1 MGQSEYRELP
11 GDFNAIP
18 LTRSLRQEMEAF
30 EPIISFMEHID
41 NSIDAT
47 SGRKEPWI
55 TIKLNLDGPKGP
67 ELIFEDNGRGMSK
80 DQLTTYI
87 VHASTTSRIPDMH
100 RDVNVLP
107 LTSFINCK
115 LNRFGRGSAAT
126 VYFGDFIQIESFK
139 APQSPE
145 EPYLVHRLDF
155 DYGSQKHTDKYKF
168 RMFAKD
174 YAAAE
179 DELDSGTTITITQL
193 LPEKLAAIS
202 GKSQLQRL
210 AKELSQVYY
219 FFIYGFPEHL
229 WKKLPQELTSGC
241 TRPEGGLTITM
252 TARGNGTDYFSAVLG
267 PDSASP
273 GYDSDLHVAMREY
286 ERLCQANE
294 YLHPCVSY
302 LRYLPPNQSPLG
314 PFGKTPGR
322 TTPVATPRPAA
333 LSSGQER
340 PGTAGPSAGWAGRS
354 SVGPTPVRKGGGGGG
369 AQPGAAGPVSLDDSG
384 NDLDTRE
391 IDCVCDFLVIWL
403 YFPYSASART
413 KPGDVTS
420 ELFTFPFWSGKD
432 MVKSKL
438 HSQFPDIY
446 KAAVAL
452 ARKHQDT
459 QGHAH
464 KLEDSGRL
472 LGLLLVSPDALS
484 HQHKSD
490 FEGKAY
496 ELFCKAGPAT
506 GLPAPFDVLPRLMT
520 YVWPPGSGPAG
531 MPAGSEAGPSNGGVP
546 DSTFAAGRRGRRS
559 STTHAGGGGVAG
571 TPARRFPDQAG
582 WHEDQ
587 VHAVAANQLHAAFQ
601 TWFKM
606 DDDGQLVGPQIADLT
621 LLDLPEPWGF
631 DLASRGMVEYSHKYA
646 FDKGRAPLERGE
658 MVMEGDPIKI
668 HAKRDDHR
676 NAQKMA
682 GHARMVEVFFSQGN
696 DFAKQLFAAV
706 RPWRPHWAPLAAL
719 QSNSI
724 MELQV
729 LCAGKL
735 AEEKEKDKERR
746 EQEQN
751 KLVKEWESFLPYRL
765 AVLPGEDGPPGAEYD
780 PNHSFDSI
788 TVALISAPAA
798 ETGGRRKGKQARE
811 VEMGRTQRHFTGYKA
826 AVSMVIEKRTD
837 ASSGWT
843 KVEQLQGVAVEHKY
857 LFSGF
862 CQRVCAP
869 GEYRLRFVVDEGDGP
884 RLLDPTHTL
893 EHKFKVTNGQPVRLV
908 AFFLA
913 QQPGQPGGDLRM
925 LQQPPVVRLGEVMP
939 VLAVQLL
946 DNRGARTVFRPDMV
960 ERLEL
965 PWSAGDAGGG
975 GGSNAGNPLE
985 ILAKVH
991 NGDPLSLK
999 LGVRKAA
1006 AAAAGG
1012 SGAKTQTLTFSA
1024 DGMTMFVSGLC
1035 VEPIKLKQRTPL
1047 DMQLANVPHVDV
1059 RLEVALRT
1067 AAGAMG
1073 RGKVSRIT
1081 TTPAEGDPRVGGDAE
1096 LVLTSGPAARIKV
1109 ERGNWFNGKARTDP
1123 LTLSKG
1129 AEVDND
1135 LALRLVDDRDNP
1147 YYMHPGEKRPRV
1159 RLQGVREGGEGGRP
1173 APFSFR
1179 RQALAANAGGG
1190 AAGGSRGRG
1199 ATSEFVDTKELE
1211 FDASGNLLTI
1221 SGSEVKATGLPGDTG
1236 TLTLEP
1242 LNFRCPKLSGW
1253 VQVRKVM
1260 LGVEE
1265 DKDDDA
1271 EAAAAAAAPRQQQR
1285 QERPANGHVRD
1296 FVLDGTRPAKRN
1308 TKKDLTWA
1316 DLEKKEEDG
1325 RCFLGDAFER
1335 RYEYTSSGPR
1345 ELFIRPCGAAL
1356 RSRSEVLSAARHA
1369 LQMAAVVYEQCFVV
1383 RPGQLRLGG
1392 LRLSLSDEEDDEVDV
1407 LLQAAVKVFIGGREV
1422 CRNKLTFDNGRV
1434 ALPELVFLPSDFEVP
1449 GRTVAVHVRDA
1460 EGRSGSAQAAAA
1472 FCYGTFYVRQEPH
1485 PTQLRLAPVPCDLL
1499 ASRPAVTPWLL
1510 SSASGGPSSAGNLTP
1525 GAGSSRASPPPPTPP
1540 PSSYSQPHL
1549 QHAEG
1554 VLRLPPPS
1562 QPAAGSG
1569 RGGAAAAVAA
1579 AASHLQLLQLQPV
1592 RGGGAAVD
1600 AATLLAQ
1607 GFSVGQQCI
1616 AVQAG
1621 QTLQLPLMV
1630 VDQYGL
1636 PLPITPA
1643 LKKRL
1648 EEHTFAYLERA
1659 QDAATATAVATGGA
1673 GGRGPRNQRNRR
1685 AASQESEPLDIQ
1697 GWTWPQ
1703 LHGSLSADDQGAA
1716 PSEVL
1721 PVCKV
1726 QVRLVQSM
1734 GPAVLWLHYDPST
1747 AAPRGATNTAE
1758 EEEKDEEAGEL
1769 LPPLPGALVAAV
1781 ALQVTHGP
1789 LAPGGYQLAVEEP
1802 QGVQVQPLSAHLA
1815 RGDVASQLLPP
1826 PPECGRILQLE
1837 CAELST
1843 LRLAVQLQDAQGCPV
1858 SEDGSFELR
1867 HLLPH
1872 PASSSSSS
1880 GSPPPT
1886 ISRAECR
1893 VQRGL
1898 LAAQLAIGTGPEWQQ
1913 APQLLLL
1920 TPKSPN
1926 FAHAAARPLAVYVLV
1941 KRGRYPVEP
1950 LELLWLGGPEQ
1961 PLPPLQQRALQL
1973 TLTNKDPAAG
1983 TAAGGEDSGHGN
1995 DGGDGSS
2002 SRGVPRLPGFKL
2014 GVHSA
2019 DGSRLEGR
2027 ELQPLRLRYERQVD
2041 VDGQPAWV
2049 HDPSQPASELQ
2060 PSAEGGFEARRGE
2073 VLLPTRTRTRWRL
2086 VAVYEDPR
2094 VTHPSHRLQPCPILE
2109 LELLPGPPCRIALD
2123 PECES
2128 QLGPEPSRRQ
2138 AQVVAAGEVQGMRLP
2153 ELRGCLVDRWGNPS
2167 PPPPHTYLFLTSRP
2181 KALAATTAAATS
2193 ATKPNIIKAC
2203 EVDPHDGSFAMPGE
2217 QLSSMQLEAGADV
2230 ELLLQLEAEG
2240 GGGGSSDPGQ
2250 PELLLRTL
2258 YVSSRGD
2265 GATLRRQMQ
2274 ELEEQIAAR
2283 EGQLRVEEGQLRTA
2297 EADAQ
2302 GHRERCRQCR
2312 AHLRQLGVQLP
2323 AGQEEEGDTDMED
2336 GTAAMEAIDRA
2347 AEFLE
2352 AQIRQLGGPPHFE
2365 DAAMIRFT
2373 PGPAVNANASVC
2385 LVPRR
2390 RDQHGERD
2398 YERLRRLAGAC
2409 AGVPGALGPV
2419 VMLGAVERRDV
2430 AETLC
2435 SYLEWRCQRVYV
2447 RGREA
2452 ATELRR
2458 RVEAMRLSGKI
2469 MDLENPKLLA
2479 KYELHPDEQNL
2490 DHPQAL
2496 LRKQHLRDL
2505 YQNVLNFEPVQQPTN
2520 ELPAQGSNRR
2530 RPDANDGFIGF
2541 AVNLVVLPPHLL
2553 AERVAVRDTRGRG
2566 VVQANLRQT
2575 MLNVLFQDLMVFET
2589 EAHIDA
2595 FKARCR
2601 AQNLP
2606 LETQLIA
2613 VDGRGALNI
2622 GEEADEDF
2630 GERTPPNVFYSGLP
2644 INAVAGLGGDGW
2656 SGGAVD
2662 LRLKALQ
2669 LRARALQQREG
2680 EIFHFTGQLNEAS
2693 PHLRAKQLQA
2703 ASKRNALEQLQTQL
2717 RPEIESLR
2725 QKMALCQPEMA
2736 RVSERERQQ
2745 QQQQQ
2750 GQQTAGGQT
2759 AGRQGRQCGGRR
2771 AAWGAGA
2778 GGGAG
2783 TR

>member
-1 MGQSEYRELP
+1 MPPSDYRKLA
-11 GDFNAIP
+11 GNFSAIP
-18 LTRSLRQEMEAF
+18 LTRSLRQEVEAF
-30 EPIISFMEHID
+30 EPIICIMELID
-41 NSIDAT
+41 NALDAT
-47 SGRKEPWI
+47 SGRQAPTVDI
-55 TIKLNLDGPKGP
+55 RLNLDGPYGP
-67 ELIFEDNGRGMSK
+67 ELVIEDNGRGMGRE
-80 DQLTTYI
+80 QLENYFRM
-87 VHASTTSRIPDMH
+87 SYTTSRIPDMR

-107 LTSFINCK
+107 LTSFINRK
-115 LNRFGRGSAAT
+115 LNRYGRGSAAT
-126 VYFGDFIQIESFK
+126 VYFGDFIQIESYK

-145 EPYLVHRLDF
+145 ERSVAYWLEF
-155 DYGSQKHTDKYKF
+155 DYGSQLHTTAYEYELYE
-168 RMFAKD
+168 KD
-174 YAAAE
+174 MCVV
-179 DELDSGTTITITQL
+179 DDDMDGFTVIRIMQL
-193 LPEKLAAIS
+193 LPERLAILS
-202 GKSQLQRL
+202 DESQLQRL
-210 AKELSQVYY
+210 AKELSQIYY

-229 WKKLPQELTSGC
+229 WKELPEDLTRGC
-241 TRPEGGLTITM
+241 TRPKGGLNIQL
-252 TARGNGTDYFSAVLG
+252 TAMKDGNPYFSAVLE

-273 GYDSDLHVAMREY
+273 DYDSDLHVAMREY
-286 ERLCQANE
+286 ERLRQANR
-294 YLHPCVSY
+294 YLHPCVSC
-302 LRYLPPNQSPLG
+302 LRYLPANQSPLG

-322 TTPVATPRPAA
+322 TTPFATPRPAA
-333 LSSGQER
+333 SSTGRER

-369 AQPGAAGPVSLDDSG
+369 AQPGAAGPVSSDDSG

-413 KPGDVTS
+413 KPGDVTN

-506 GLPAPFDVLPRLMT
+506 GRPTPDFLPRLMT

-531 MPAGSEAGPSNGGVP
+531 MPAGSEAGPSNGGRP
-546 DSTFAAGRRGRRS
+546 DSTLAAGRRGRRS
-559 STTHAGGGGVAG
+559 SANHAGGGGGAG
-571 TPARRFPDQAG
+571 TPARRFPDRAG
-582 WHEDQ
+582 WYEDQ
-587 VHAVAANQLHAAFQ
+587 LGALAAGFAANQLHAAFQ
-601 TWFKM
+601 TWFEL
-606 DDDGQLVGPQIADLT
+606 DDDGQLVNPEIAELT
-621 LLDLPEPWGF
+621 VLDLPKPWGF
-631 DLASRGMVEYSHKYA
+631 DLASRGMVEYSFKYA
-646 FDKGRAPLERGE
+646 FGQGSEPLERGE
-658 MVMEGDPIKI
+658 MMMEGDPIKI
-668 HAKRDDHR
+668 HAKRDDSR
-676 NAQKMA
+676 KNGRTRA

-696 DFAKQLFAAV
+696 DYAKQLFAAV

-724 MELQV
+724 MELQKM
-729 LCAGKL
+729 LCADKA
-735 AEEKEKDKERR
+735 AEKKSNRK
-746 EQEQN
+746 QEQN

-798 ETGGRRKGKQARE
+798 ETGGRRKGPQGAQTRE
-811 VEMGRTQRHFTGYKA
+811 LPLADMSRTKWHFTGYEA
-826 AVSMVIEKRTD
+826 VVSMVIETRAGD
-837 ASSGWT
+837 SSGGWT
-843 KVEQLQGVAVEHKY
+843 QLDRLASKPVDQKY

-862 CQRVCAP
+862 RQRVCAP

-884 RLLDPTHTL
+884 HLLDPTHFL

-913 QQPGQPGGDLRM
+913 QQPGHPGGDLRM
-925 LQQPPVVRLGEVMP
+925 LQQAPVVRLGEAMP

-946 DNRGARTVFRPDMV
+946 DNRGARTVFRPDMIQ
-960 ERLEL
+960 RLEL

-999 LGVRKAA
+999 LGLRKAA
-1006 AAAAGG
+1006 AAGAGG
-1012 SGAKTQTLTFSA
+1012 SGARTQTLTFSA

-1035 VEPIKLKQRTPL
+1035 VEPTKLKQRTPP
-1047 DMQLANVPHVDV
+1047 DMQLANVPHVNV

-1067 AAGAMG
+1067 AAGATG
-1073 RGKVSRIT
+1073 PGGVPRIT
-1081 TTPAEGDPRVGGDAE
+1081 TTPAEGDPRAGGDAE

-1109 ERGNWFNGKARTDP
+1109 ERGNWFNGKARNDP

-1147 YYMHPGEKRPRV
+1147 YYMHPGEERPRV
-1159 RLQGVREGGEGGRP
+1159 RLQCVREGGEGGRP

-1179 RQALAANAGGG
+1179 RQAVAANAGGG

-1199 ATSEFVDTKELE
+1199 ATSEFVDTKDLE

-1221 SGSEVKATGLPGDTG
+1221 SGSEVKATGLPGDAG
-1236 TLTLEP
+1236 SLTLEP

-1253 VQVRKVM
+1253 VQVRKVV

-1285 QERPANGHVRD
+1285 QERPATAHVRD

-1356 RSRSEVLSAARHA
+1356 RSRSEVLSAARQA
-1369 LQMAAVVYEQCFVV
+1369 LQMAAVMYEQCFVV

-1510 SSASGGPSSAGNLTP
+1510 SAASGGPSSAGNLTP

-1540 PSSYSQPHL
+1540 PSSHSQPHL

-1569 RGGAAAAVAA
+1569 RGGAAAAAA
-1579 AASHLQLLQLQPV
+1579 TAASHLQLLQLQPV

-1600 AATLLAQ
+1600 AAVLLAQ

-1630 VDQYGL
+1630 LDQYGL

-1659 QDAATATAVATGGA
+1659 QDAATATAVAAGGA

-1697 GWTWPQ
+1697 AWTWPQ

-1716 PSEVL
+1716 PLEVL
-1721 PVCKV
+1721 PVCRV

-1734 GPAVLWLHYDPST
+1734 GPAVLWLNYDPST

-1758 EEEKDEEAGEL
+1758 DEEDEEDEEAGEL
-1769 LPPLPGALVAAV
+1769 LPSLPGALVAAV

-1789 LAPGGYQLAVEEP
+1789 LAPGGYQLTVEEP

-1815 RGDVASQLLPP
+1815 RGEVASQLLPP

-1867 HLLPH
+1867 HLLAH
-1872 PASSSSSS
+1872 PAASSSSS
-1880 GSPPPT
+1880 GGPPPT

-1898 LAAQLAIGTGPEWQQ
+1898 LTAQLAIGAGPEWQQ

-1920 TPKSPN
+1920 TPKSTN

-1973 TLTNKDPAAG
+1973 TLTNKDLAAG

-1995 DGGDGSS
+1995 DGGDGGS

-2060 PSAEGGFEARRGE
+2060 PSAEGGFEARRGA
-2073 VLLPTRTRTRWRL
+2073 VPLPTRTRTRWRL

-2109 LELLPGPPCRIALD
+2109 LELLPAPPCRIALD
-2123 PECES
+2123 PECEA
-2128 QLGPEPSRRQ
+2128 QLVPEPSRRQ

-2181 KALAATTAAATS
+2181 KALASTSDAATS
-2193 ATKPNIIKAC
+2193 ATKPNIIEEC
-2203 EVDPHDGSFAMPGE
+2203 EVDAHDGSFAMPGE

-2230 ELLLQLEAEG
+2230 ELLLQLEEEG

-2258 YVSSRGD
+2258 YVSAMGD

-2323 AGQEEEGDTDMED
+2323 AGQEEEGDPQRDTDMED
-2336 GTAAMEAIDRA
+2336 GTAAMEAINRA
-2347 AEFLE
+2347 AEALD
-2352 AQIRQLGGPPHFE
+2352 AQIRQLEGPPHFE
-2365 DAAMIRFT
+2365 DAAMALWE
-2373 PGPAVNANASVC
+2373 PNASVC

-2409 AGVPGALGPV
+2409 TGVPGALGPV

-2435 SYLEWRCQRVYV
+2435 SYLGGRCQRVYV
-2447 RGREA
+2447 RGDA
-2452 ATELRR
+2452 ALMEVRRRLHGLRPGFESTDLEDPDVSELFELRPA
-2458 RVEAMRLSGKI
+2458 E
-2469 MDLENPKLLA
+2469 
-2479 KYELHPDEQNL
+2479 L
-2490 DHPQAL
+2490 DHNHPQML
-2496 LRKQHLRDL
+2496 LKKQSLCNL
-2505 YQNVLNFEPVQQPTN
+2505 YRNVLNFEPVQPTN

-2575 MLNVLFQDLMVFET
+2575 MLNLLFRDLMVFET
-2589 EAHIDA
+2589 VAHIDA

-2606 LETQLIA
+2606 LKTQLIA
-2613 VDGRGALNI
+2613 ADNSGSHGLGGI
-2622 GEEADEDF
+2622 GVVF
-2630 GERTPPNVFYSGLP
+2630 SGERLSANVFYSGLP
-2644 INAVAGLGGDGW
+2644 RNAVAGLGGDGW

-2669 LRARALQQREG
+2669 LRARALQQRKG
-2680 EIFHFTGQLNEAS
+2680 EILHFTGQLRDAS
-2693 PHLRAKQLQA
+2693 PYLRAKQLQA

-2725 QKMALCQPEMA
+2725 QQMALCQQEMA

-2750 GQQTAGGQT
+2750 GQQAAGGQ
-2759 AGRQGRQCGGRR
+2759 
-2771 AAWGAGA
+2771 
-2778 GGGAG
+2778 
-2783 TR
+2783 